1 MLFYIHGKSLP
12 GKHISHSHS
21 ALLRLTRH
29 MFHGYPGLMRWEQ
42 TDDIFQ
48 NAMIRLHRALADV
61 HIQSERH
68 FFNLAAVQIRR
79 ELLDL
84 VKKYKAECSFAT
96 HHHTDSLNPHI
107 VGGLVAKQ
115 FAPENDLEKWSE
127 FHQSVENLPQEEKEV
142 VDLLWYQGLDQAKAS
157 ELLGISPRT
166 LRRRWQ
172 AVRIKLFEVLS

>member
-1 MLFYIHGKSLP
+1 MVNLCPEKL
-12 GKHISHSHS
+12 ISHSHS
-21 ALLRLTRH
+21 ALLRLTRY

-61 HIQSERH
+61 QIQSERH

-127 FHQSVENLPQEEKEV
+127 FHQSVETLPQEEKEV

>member
-1 MLFYIHGKSLP
+1 MVNLCPEKL
-12 GKHISHSHS
+12 ISHSHS
-21 ALLRLTRH
+21 ALLRLTRY
-29 MFHGYPGLMRWEQ
+29 MFHGYPVLMRWEQ

-61 HIQSERH
+61 QIQSDKH

-84 VKKYKAECSFAT
+84 VKKYKAECSFAA

-107 VGGLVAKQ
+107 GGGMVSKHPE
-115 FAPENDLEKWSE
+115 PENDLEKWTA
-127 FHQSVENLPQEEKEV
+127 FHQLVENLPRDEKDV